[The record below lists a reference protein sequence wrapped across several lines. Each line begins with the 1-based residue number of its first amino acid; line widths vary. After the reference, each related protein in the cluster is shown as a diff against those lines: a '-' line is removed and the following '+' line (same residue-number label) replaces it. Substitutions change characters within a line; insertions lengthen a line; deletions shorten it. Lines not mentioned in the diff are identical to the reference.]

1 MAPWFSASAVAPTV
15 SRLWQLG
22 PAGAA
27 WLTISV
33 QLGFVVGALVSAML
47 TLSDIWSARRLV
59 QASAVVAGLATLGVA
74 IAPTRVVGI
83 ALRLVTGA
91 ALAGVYP
98 PGMKIVA
105 GWFREGRGLAI
116 GIMVGAL
123 TLGSALPHLARWLVP
138 AALWR
143 PVLGAAGLAAF
154 AGSALMAL
162 VPHDGPFAALA
173 PNFSWNAVPRILR
186 ERAVTLANLGYCGH
200 MWELYAMW
208 TWIAVFVA
216 ESERARTHTD
226 PAAGLPALVT
236 FAVVGSGAIGCWLG
250 GKRRSVGPHARH
262 ERRDGAV
269 GHLCA
274 RGRDAVRAPARRA
287 AAAAARVG
295 CDGGGRLGSVL
306 RLGERARAA
315 GARGHGAH
323 AADQPGVPAHQS
335 DDLSVAVGRAAHRVA
350 LEYEPA
356 RLGAGGR
363 GVGNADVAAA
373 PGGD

>member
-1 MAPWFSASAVAPTV
+1 MAHAADCSNSSPPCWARRRESCRSGPSRCGGGASGPGAPWFSASAVAPTL

-105 GWFREGRGLAI
+105 GWFREGRGWAI

-123 TLGSALPHLARWLVP
+123 TLGWALPHLARWLVH

-186 ERAVTLANLGYCGH
+186 ERAVTLANPGYCGH

-208 TWIAVFVA
+208 TWIA
-216 ESERARTHTD
+216 
-226 PAAGLPALVT
+226 
-236 FAVVGSGAIGCWLG
+236 
-250 GKRRSVGPHARH
+250 
-262 ERRDGAV
+262 
-269 GHLCA
+269 
-274 RGRDAVRAPARRA
+274 
-287 AAAAARVG
+287 
-295 CDGGGRLGSVL
+295 
-306 RLGERARAA
+306 
-315 GARGHGAH
+315 
-323 AADQPGVPAHQS
+323 
-335 DDLSVAVGRAAHRVA
+335 
-350 LEYEPA
+350 
-356 RLGAGGR
+356 
-363 GVGNADVAAA
+363 
-373 PGGD
+373 